1 MKIKQRPVK
10 PGGAG
15 KLEKVPGRRKAG
27 GCPEGSKKKLKAKAK
42 ESLRPPVPGGP
53 SPPGPPSSLFGGS
66 DPRLLGPRD
75 EGARL
80 GERGKKGTRKSKGL
94 QAALRV
100 SGAGLGAPLG
110 LGGGRF
116 GICMGWDLQW
126 GVGHAGLGLLG
137 GSSEMWVQVFGS
149 GCGVLREPWGAE
161 GWGQVL
167 HRFWVLVK
175 LRGHPSGWWEALGG
189 LGSHRGVNGGP

>member
-1 MKIKQRPVK
+1 MGFTLGMWRAGRGALGVTEVLQAWTSMVSPEPVTPWESLTPVPPGPCRLGSPEGEVKIKQRPVK

-42 ESLRPPVPGGP
+42 ESLRPTAPGCP
-53 SPPGPPSSLFGGS
+53 SPSGPPSSLFGGS
-66 DPRLLGPRD
+66 DPRLLGTRD

-100 SGAGLGAPLG
+100 SGGWSGLRGREMGCLHGLGPLTG
-110 LGGGRF
+110 PG
-116 GICMGWDLQW
+116 Q
-126 GVGHAGLGLLG
+126 AGMGLL
-137 GSSEMWVQVFGS
+137 EVPQ
-149 GCGVLREPWGAE
+149 
-161 GWGQVL
+161 
-167 HRFWVLVK
+167 
-175 LRGHPSGWWEALGG
+175 
-189 LGSHRGVNGGP
+189 